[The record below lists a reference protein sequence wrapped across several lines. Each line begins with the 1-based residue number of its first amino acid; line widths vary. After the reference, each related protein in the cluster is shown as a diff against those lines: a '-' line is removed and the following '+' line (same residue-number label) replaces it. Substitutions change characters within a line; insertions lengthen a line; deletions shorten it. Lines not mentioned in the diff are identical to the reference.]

1 MILHTFRKNEIMTEL
16 TIKTEDVIRTEI
28 ENLKA
33 TLTGDLFQDMDTQQ
47 KIYELKVQLN
57 PEIVENPQLDDDEC
71 LSCGS

>member
-1 MILHTFRKNEIMTEL
+1 MTIMTEITTQL
-16 TIKTEDVIRTEI
+16 EEQIRAEI
-28 ENLKA
+28 TSLKS

>member
-1 MILHTFRKNEIMTEL
+1 MAELSIIEEEQVRSEIA
-16 TIKTEDVIRTEI
+16 K
-28 ENLKA
+28 LKS

>member
-1 MILHTFRKNEIMTEL
+1 MTETTTQQDDIL
-16 TIKTEDVIRTEI
+16 RQEI
-28 ENLKA
+28 ANLKS

-57 PEIVENPQLDDDEC
+57 PEIVANPELDDDEC